1 MMYDGTKWDG
11 VPNSAEGS
19 TPYGEWALRHG
30 GELSVLLL
38 SWFDHSARNLPW
50 RLVRDPYR
58 VLLSEL
64 MLQQTQVAT
73 VIPYYER
80 FLAQWPTLQD
90 LAGAD
95 DQAVL
100 KAWEGLGYYSR
111 VRNLLAAVRVVV
123 EVHDGDVPSGEKAL
137 LHLKGIG
144 EYTAGAIRS
153 IAFGLPTA
161 AVDGNVV
168 RVFSRLTA
176 TAWQPADPSHRRQ
189 VRALVEKIIPPDRP
203 GDFNEAL
210 MDLGA
215 TLCLPQNPACADCPV
230 QTMCQAFATKTV
242 AHFPA
247 KKPVRAKPVEQRTCC
262 MITQGN
268 LVHVNRRPDKGLLAG
283 LYEFDWLED
292 LSARLPGDLLTT
304 LLAKQKKLGQ
314 RRHVFTHKIWL
325 VDGVRAEW
333 PTPGAAEGPDQAG
346 SSLGQAESSRW
357 IAAEELKILP
367 FPKVLVQWRDDL
379 VVALTQV

>member
-1 MMYDGTKWDG
+1 MNDTKGDG
-11 VPNSAEGS
+11 VPKSAESS
-19 TPYGEWALRHG
+19 TPYGEWALRRG

-38 SWFDHSARNLPW
+38 SWFDRSARNLPW
-50 RLVRDPYR
+50 RAVRDPYR

-73 VIPYYER
+73 VIPYYDR

-111 VRNLLAAVRVVV
+111 ARNLLAAVRAVVAQ
-123 EVHDGDVPSGEKAL
+123 HGGEIPASEREL
-137 LHLKGIG
+137 LELKGIG

-153 IAFGLPTA
+153 IAYGLPAA

-176 TAWQPADPSHRRQ
+176 TSWQPADPAHRRQ
-189 VRALVEKIIPPDRP
+189 VRALVEQVIPADRP

-215 TLCLPQNPACADCPV
+215 TICLPQNPACNGCPV
-230 QTMCQAFATKTV
+230 QGICQALVTESV
-242 AHFPA
+242 AQFPD
-247 KKPVRAKPVEQRTCC
+247 KKPSREKPIEQHTCL
-262 MITQGN
+262 ILTQGGK
-268 LVHVNRRPDKGLLAG
+268 VHVNRRPEKGLLAG
-283 LYEFDWLED
+283 LYEFDWLDD
-292 LSARLPGDLLTT
+292 LSASLPDDFLTT
-304 LLAKQKKLGQ
+304 LMERQEKLGQ
-314 RRHVFTHKIWL
+314 KRHVFTHKIWL
-325 VDGVRAEW
+325 VDGIRIELPAPD
-333 PTPGAAEGPDQAG
+333 PTANIGT
-346 SSLGQAESSRW
+346 SSDPLITTENSRW
-357 IAAEELKILP
+357 VGTDELKTLP
-367 FPKVLVQWRDDL
+367 FPKVLTQWRDDL

>member
-1 MMYDGTKWDG
+1 MITKGDR
-11 VPNSAEGS
+11 VPKSAESS

-30 GELSVLLL
+30 GEISVLLL
-38 SWFDHSARNLPW
+38 SWFDRSARNLPW
-50 RLVRDPYR
+50 RSVRDPYR

-64 MLQQTQVAT
+64 MLQQTQVTT

-80 FLAQWPTLQD
+80 FLALWPTLQD
-90 LAGAD
+90 LARAD

-111 VRNLLAAVRVVV
+111 ARNLLAAVRAVV
-123 EVHDGDVPSGEKAL
+123 EQHGGEIPSGEKTL
-137 LHLKGIG
+137 LQLNGIG

-153 IAFGLPTA
+153 IAFGLPSA

-168 RVFSRLTA
+168 RVFSRLTE
-176 TAWQPADPSHRRQ
+176 TSWQPADLAHRRQ
-189 VRALVEKIIPPDRP
+189 VRALVEKVIPPDRP

-215 TLCLPQNPACADCPV
+215 TICLPQNPACADCPV
-230 QTMCQAFATKTV
+230 QRICLAFATNTV
-242 AHFPA
+242 AKFPD
-247 KKPVRAKPVEQRTCC
+247 KKPVREKPVEQLTCC

-268 LVHVNRRPDKGLLAG
+268 MVHVNRRPDKGLLAG

-292 LSARLPGDLLTT
+292 LSGRLSGDLLTT
-304 LLAKQKKLGQ
+304 LMARQAKLGQ
-314 RRHVFTHKIWL
+314 KRHVFTHKIWL
-325 VDGVRAEW
+325 VDGVWIDW
-333 PTPGAAEGPDQAG
+333 PAPVATDL
-346 SSLGQAESSRW
+346 LGKDDILVSQAENSRW
-357 IAAEELKILP
+357 VGAEELKTLP
-367 FPKVLVQWRDDL
+367 FPKVLIQWRDDL